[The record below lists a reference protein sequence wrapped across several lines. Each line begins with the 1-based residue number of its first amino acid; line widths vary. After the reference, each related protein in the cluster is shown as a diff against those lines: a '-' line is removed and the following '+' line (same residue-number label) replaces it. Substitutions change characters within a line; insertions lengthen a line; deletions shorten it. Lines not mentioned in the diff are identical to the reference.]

1 MLFSGDTLFEQ
12 SVGRTDFPGGSMS
25 KLVQSIRTKLFV
37 LPDYLKVYPGH
48 GMMTTIGD
56 EKIMNPYAAI

>member
-1 MLFSGDTLFEQ
+1 
-12 SVGRTDFPGGSMS
+12 MS